1 MLRQINK
8 SKNIS
13 TFLLYVS
20 VVLIVTF
27 LQQEFVLLPE
37 LQGLDIIED
46 GAKSELIDRYQ
57 KWRWLSFV
65 ISPLLLIIRLS
76 LVSLCLF
83 IGGFFYS
90 ETGGNKFKDWWVVA
104 LRAQAVLLVYSV
116 ILCYANI
123 LIGANQ
129 AMTVSKFTSLLFLG
143 SDSMQEWVRMP
154 LAAVN
159 IFEIA
164 YWIVMS
170 VLVSKLVGTKFGRSF
185 KFVMS
190 SYGVGYLC
198 YIVLLMF
205 LMLYIG

>member
-1 MLRQINK
+1 MNK
-8 SKNIS
+8 KSI
-13 TFLLYVS
+13 FLLYVG
-20 VVLIVTF
+20 VMLIITF
-27 LQQEFVLLPE
+27 LQQEFSLLPE
-37 LQGLDIIED
+37 LQGLDIIGDE
-46 GAKSELIDRYQ
+46 AKSELIDTYQ

-65 ISPLLLIIRLS
+65 ASPLLLLIRLT

-83 IGGFFYS
+83 IGGYFFTEMCEQKYN
-90 ETGGNKFKDWWVVA
+90 EWLGVA
-104 LRAQAVLLVYSV
+104 LKAQAVILVYSV
-116 ILCYANI
+116 LLCFINI
-123 LIGANQ
+123 AVGADQ
-129 AMTVSKFTSLLFLG
+129 AMEFSKYTSLLFCGPESIQQWIRL
-143 SDSMQEWVRMP
+143 P

-170 VLVSKLVGTKFGRSF
+170 ILVSKLVGVKFNKSF

-205 LMLYIG
+205 IMLYLG